1 MSYQQPGTL
10 WKSGYFWL
18 LVRKMTRLSNLTTRN
33 LLIAMH
39 DAIATAVAL
48 LASFY
53 LRFEGDWFFD
63 RVPLLLRMLPF
74 FIALSIVVCYAFN
87 LTTTKWRFFSLPDV
101 LNILRAAAV
110 LTVALVVLDYI
121 FVAPNVHGSSVAPNV
136 QGAFFL
142 GKITIIL
149 YFFLEVFFLSGSRF
163 VYRYFRYT
171 RARYHARTDED
182 AAPALLIGRAADAE
196 VLLRA
201 IESGAVKRLWPVG
214 VLSPSPADRGQMI
227 RNIPVLGGIDDLDDV
242 IEDFAKRNKPI
253 ARVVM
258 APSAFEPDARP
269 ESVLM
274 RARRH
279 GLIVSRLPSLESGD
293 APRLT
298 AVAVEDLLLRP
309 SEKIDYARLEALVK
323 NKSVIVTGG
332 GGSIGS
338 EICDR
343 VATFGAARLLVIENS
358 EPALYAVVESLTA
371 QNTEAAIEGR
381 IADIRDR
388 DRIHRLMSEFKPDI
402 VFHAAALKHVPI
414 LERDWSEGVKTNIFG
429 SINVADAA
437 IASGAEAMVMIS
449 TDKAIEP
456 VSMLGLTKRFAEMYC
471 QALDH
476 DLATQ
481 SDGKSRMRL
490 ISVRF
495 GNVLASNGSVVP
507 KFKAQIEAGG
517 PVTVTH
523 PDMVRYFMTIRE
535 ACDLVL
541 TAATHALTPVRPDV
555 SVYVLNMGQPVKI
568 VDLAE
573 RMIRLSGL
581 QPGHDIEIVFTGMR
595 PGERLNEIL
604 FATEEPTVEIGLAGI
619 MAAKPNEPPMQT
631 LRKWIGM
638 LEQAIAK
645 DDRATIKAVL
655 KDAVPEF
662 GPVAAAE
669 ATARSGPILQS

>member
-1 MSYQQPGTL
+1 MTPLSTL
-10 WKSGYFWL
+10 TS
-18 LVRKMTRLSNLTTRN
+18 RN
-33 LLIAMH
+33 LLIATH
-39 DAIATAVAL
+39 DALATTLAV

-53 LRFEGDWFFD
+53 LRFEGELLSD
-63 RVPLLLRMLPF
+63 RLPLLLRILPF
-74 FIALSIVVCYAFN
+74 FVAFSVVVCYLFN
-87 LTTTKWRFFSLPDV
+87 LTTTKWRFISLPDA
-101 LNILRAAAV
+101 LNILRVATV
-110 LTVALVVLDYI
+110 LTLALLVMDYV
-121 FVAPNVHGSSVAPNV
+121 FVAPNFHGTPVAPNL
-136 QGAFFL
+136 QTPFFL

-149 YFFLEVFFLSGSRF
+149 YWFLEVSFLSALRF
-163 VYRYFRYT
+163 AYRHFRFT
-171 RARYHARTDED
+171 RVRYHAKAED
-182 AAPALLIGRAADAE
+182 ASPTLLIGRAADAE
-196 VLLRA
+196 ILLRG
-201 IESGAVKRLWPVG
+201 IESGAVKRIWPVG
-214 VLSPSPADRGQMI
+214 LLSPSLADRGQTI
-227 RNIPVLGGIDDLDDV
+227 RNIQVLGGIDDIEDV
-242 IEDFAKRNKPI
+242 IGDFARLNKPI

-258 APSAFEPDARP
+258 TPSAFDP
-269 ESVLM
+269 EAHPEAVLM
-274 RARRH
+274 RARRL

-293 APRLT
+293 TPRLT
-298 AVAVEDLLLRP
+298 TVAVEDLLLR
-309 SEKIDYARLEALVK
+309 SSVNIDYARLEALVK
-323 NKSVIVTGG
+323 NKAVIVTGG

-338 EICDR
+338 EICER

-358 EPALYAVVESLTA
+358 EPALYAILETLLA
-371 QNTEAAIEGR
+371 QNTEAVIEGR

-388 DRIHRLMSEFKPDI
+388 ERVMRLINEFKPDI

-429 SINVADAA
+429 SVNVADAA
-437 IASGAEAMVMIS
+437 LAAGAEAMVMIS

-476 DLATQ
+476 ELASQ
-481 SDGKSRMRL
+481 QDGKRRMRL

-541 TAATHALTPVRPDV
+541 TAATHALAPVRPDV

-581 QPGHDIEIVFTGMR
+581 QPGHDIDIVFTGMR

-604 FATEEPTVEIGLAGI
+604 FAIEEPAVEIGVAGM
-619 MAAKPNEPPMQT
+619 MAAKPNEPPMQS
-631 LRKWIGM
+631 LRKWIAA
-638 LEQAIAK
+638 LKRAVEQ
-645 DDRATIKAVL
+645 DDRASIKEVL

-662 GPVAAAE
+662 AAGIALASQS
-669 ATARSGPILQS
+669 ATARIEQARP

>member
-1 MSYQQPGTL
+1 M
-10 WKSGYFWL
+10 
-18 LVRKMTRLSNLTTRN
+18 
-33 LLIAMH
+33 
-39 DAIATAVAL
+39 
-48 LASFY
+48 
-53 LRFEGDWFFD
+53 
-63 RVPLLLRMLPF
+63 
-74 FIALSIVVCYAFN
+74 
-87 LTTTKWRFFSLPDV
+87 
-101 LNILRAAAV
+101 
-110 LTVALVVLDYI
+110 
-121 FVAPNVHGSSVAPNV
+121 
-136 QGAFFL
+136 
-142 GKITIIL
+142 
-149 YFFLEVFFLSGSRF
+149 
-163 VYRYFRYT
+163 
-171 RARYHARTDED
+171 
-182 AAPALLIGRAADAE
+182 
-196 VLLRA
+196 
-201 IESGAVKRLWPVG
+201 
-214 VLSPSPADRGQMI
+214 
-227 RNIPVLGGIDDLDDV
+227 PVLGGVDDIEGV
-242 IEDFAKRNKPI
+242 IADFARRNKPI

-258 APSAFEPDARP
+258 TPSAFEPDARP

-274 RARRH
+274 RARRL
-279 GLIVSRLPSLESGD
+279 GLIVSRLPSLESGEV
-293 APRLT
+293 PRLT

-309 SEKIDYARLEALVK
+309 SENIDYARLEALVK
-323 NKSVIVTGG
+323 DKAVIVTGG

-338 EICDR
+338 EVCDR

-358 EPALYAVVESLTA
+358 EPALYAV
-371 QNTEAAIEGR
+371 TEALAAHQTGAVIEGR

-388 DRIHRLMSEFKPDI
+388 ERMMRLMKEFKPDI

-437 IASGAEAMVMIS
+437 LAAGADAMVMIS

-476 DLATQ
+476 DLASQ
-481 SDGKSRMRL
+481 SAPGAAQRMRL

-535 ACDLVL
+535 ACDLVI
-541 TAATHALTPVRPDV
+541 TAATHALAPARPDV

-581 QPGHDIEIVFTGMR
+581 EPGHDIDIVFTGMR

-604 FATEEPTVEIGLAGI
+604 FAGEEPTIEIGVAGI
-619 MAAKPNEPPMQT
+619 MAAKPNDPPMQA
-631 LRKWIGM
+631 LRKWIAA

-645 DDRATIKAVL
+645 DDRTTIKAVL

-662 GPVAAAE
+662 GSTAA
-669 ATARSGPILQS
+669 

>member
-1 MSYQQPGTL
+1 M
-10 WKSGYFWL
+10 
-18 LVRKMTRLSNLTTRN
+18 RLPNLTLRN
-33 LLIAMH
+33 ALIATH
-39 DAIATAVAL
+39 DALATGLAL

-53 LRFEGDWFFD
+53 LRFEGDLLTD
-63 RVPLLLRMLPF
+63 RLPLLFRILPY
-74 FIALSIVVCYAFN
+74 FIVFSVVVCYAFN
-87 LTTTKWRFFSLPDV
+87 LTTTKWRFISLPDA
-101 LNILRAAAV
+101 LNILRVAAV
-110 LTVALVVLDYI
+110 LAVALLVLDYI
-121 FVAPNVHGSSVAPNV
+121 FVAPNVHGMPVAPNV
-136 QGAFFL
+136 QGAFFF
-142 GKITIIL
+142 GKVTIIL
-149 YFFLEVFFLSGSRF
+149 FWFLEVSFLSALRF
-163 VYRYFRYT
+163 AYRYFRYT
-171 RARYHARTDED
+171 RVRRHARSED
-182 AAPALLIGRAADAE
+182 AAATLLVGRAADAE
-196 VLLRA
+196 ILLRG
-201 IESGAVKRLWPVG
+201 IESGAVTRIWPIG
-214 VLSPSPADRGQMI
+214 LLSPSPADRGQLI
-227 RNIPVLGGIDDLDDV
+227 RNIPVLGGIDDIEDV
-242 IEDFAKRNKPI
+242 IADFAKRNKPI
-253 ARVVM
+253 SRVVM
-258 APSAFEPDARP
+258 TPSAFEPEARP

-274 RARRH
+274 RARRL

-323 NKSVIVTGG
+323 DKAVIVTGG

-338 EICDR
+338 EICER
-343 VATFGAARLLVIENS
+343 VVTFGAARLLVIENS
-358 EPALYAVVESLTA
+358 EPALYAI
-371 QNTEAAIEGR
+371 TEALAAHDSSAVIEGR
-381 IADIRDR
+381 VADIRDR
-388 DRIHRLMSEFKPDI
+388 ERILRLMNEFKPDI

-429 SINVADAA
+429 SVNVADAA
-437 IASGAEAMVMIS
+437 LAAGAEAMVMIS

-476 DLATQ
+476 DLAALPEGQ
-481 SDGKSRMRL
+481 PRMRL

-535 ACDLVL
+535 ACDLVI
-541 TAATHALTPVRPDV
+541 TAAAHALAPKRPDV

-568 VDLAE
+568 VELAE

-581 QPGHDIEIVFTGMR
+581 QPGHDIDIVFTGMR

-604 FATEEPTVEIGLAGI
+604 FANEEPAVDIGVAGV
-619 MAAKPNEPPMQT
+619 MAAKPNEPPMQS
-631 LRKWIGM
+631 LRNWIAA
-638 LEQAIAK
+638 LEQAIAR

-662 GPVAAAE
+662 GSNASTERAVS
-669 ATARSGPILQS
+669 SGKS

>member
-1 MSYQQPGTL
+1 
-10 WKSGYFWL
+10 
-18 LVRKMTRLSNLTTRN
+18 
-33 LLIAMH
+33 
-39 DAIATAVAL
+39 
-48 LASFY
+48 
-53 LRFEGDWFFD
+53 
-63 RVPLLLRMLPF
+63 
-74 FIALSIVVCYAFN
+74 
-87 LTTTKWRFFSLPDV
+87 LTTTKWRFISLPDA
-101 LNILRAAAV
+101 LNILRVATV
-110 LTVALVVLDYI
+110 LTLALLVLDYS
-121 FVAPNVHGSSVAPNV
+121 FVAPNIYGTPVAPNV

-142 GKITIIL
+142 GKITIVL
-149 YFFLEVFFLSGSRF
+149 YWFLEVFFLSASRF
-163 VYRYFRYT
+163 AYRYFRYT
-171 RARYHARTDED
+171 RVRRHAREGD
-182 AAPALLIGRAADAE
+182 ASAALLIGRAADAE
-196 VLLRA
+196 ILLRG
-201 IESGAVKRLWPVG
+201 IESGAVKRIWPVG
-214 VLSPSPADRGQMI
+214 LLSPSPADRGQLI
-227 RNIPVLGGIDDLDDV
+227 RNIPVLGGIADIEDV
-242 IEDFAKRNKPI
+242 IGDFARRNKPI
-253 ARVVM
+253 KRVVM
-258 APSAFEPDARP
+258 TPSAFEPEARP
-269 ESVLM
+269 EAILM
-274 RARRH
+274 RARRL
-279 GLIVSRLPSLESGD
+279 GLIVSRLPSLESGET
-293 APRLT
+293 PRLT
-298 AVAVEDLLLRP
+298 TVAVEDLLLRP
-309 SEKIDYARLEALVK
+309 SENIDYARLETLVK
-323 NKSVIVTGG
+323 NKAVIVTGG

-358 EPALYAVVESLTA
+358 EPALYAV
-371 QNTEAAIEGR
+371 TEALAVRQSGAVVEGR

-388 DRIHRLMSEFKPDI
+388 ERILRLMNEFKPDI

-429 SINVADAA
+429 SMNVADAA
-437 IASGAEAMVMIS
+437 LRAGAEAMVMIS

-471 QALDH
+471 QALDW
-476 DLATQ
+476 DLA
-481 SDGKSRMRL
+481 SRPSPKPQMRL

-541 TAATHALTPVRPDV
+541 TAASHALGPVRPDV

-581 QPGHDIEIVFTGMR
+581 QPGHDIEIVFSGMR

-604 FATEEPTVEIGLAGI
+604 FASEEPTTEIGVAGI

-631 LRKWIGM
+631 LRKWIAA
-638 LEQAIAK
+638 LEDAIAR
-645 DDRATIKAVL
+645 DDRATIRAVL

-662 GPVAAAE
+662 
-669 ATARSGPILQS
+669 QSTGS

>member
-1 MSYQQPGTL
+1 
-10 WKSGYFWL
+10 
-18 LVRKMTRLSNLTTRN
+18 MTRLSNLTYRN
-33 LLIAMH
+33 LLIAFH
-39 DAIATAVAL
+39 DALATTFAVI
-48 LASFY
+48 ASFY
-53 LRFEGDWFFD
+53 LRFEGELFFE
-63 RVPLLLRMLPF
+63 RLPLLLRILPY
-74 FIALSIVVCYAFN
+74 FIAFSVVVCYVFN
-87 LTTTKWRFFSLPDV
+87 LTTTKWRFISLPDA
-101 LNILRAAAV
+101 LNILRAATV
-110 LTVALVVLDYI
+110 LTLALLVIDYI
-121 FVAPNVHGSSVAPNV
+121 FLAPNVYGT
-136 QGAFFL
+136 FFL
-142 GKITIIL
+142 GKITIVL
-149 YFFLEVFFLSGSRF
+149 YWFLEVFFLSSLRF
-163 VYRYFRYT
+163 AYRYFRYT
-171 RARYHARTDED
+171 RAIHHAKAED
-182 AAPALLIGRAADAE
+182 ASPTLLIGRTADVE
-196 VLLRA
+196 ILLRG
-201 IESGAVKRLWPVG
+201 IESGAIKRLWAVG
-214 VLSPSPADRGQMI
+214 LLSPSRADRGQLI
-227 RNIPVLGGIDDLDDV
+227 RNIPVLGGIDD
-242 IEDFAKRNKPI
+242 IEDVVRDFARRGKSI

-258 APSAFEPDARP
+258 APSAFEPEAHP

-274 RARRH
+274 QARRL
-279 GLIVSRLPSLESGD
+279 GLIVSRLPSLESGEV
-293 APRLT
+293 PRLT

-309 SEKIDYARLEALVK
+309 SENIDYARLEILVK
-323 NKSVIVTGG
+323 GKAVIVTGG

-343 VATFGAARLLVIENS
+343 LVTFGAARLLIIENS
-358 EPALYAVVESLTA
+358 EPALYAIIESLTA
-371 QNTEAAIEGR
+371 KATPAVIDGR

-388 DRIHRLMSEFKPDI
+388 ERIQRLMSEFKPDI

-429 SINVADAA
+429 TVNVADAA
-437 IASGAEAMVMIS
+437 LAAGAAAMIMIS

-476 DLATQ
+476 DLVTQ
-481 SDGKSRMRL
+481 PGAAPRMRL

-535 ACDLVL
+535 ACDLVM
-541 TAATHALTPVRPDV
+541 TATTHALTPMRPDV

-581 QPGHDIEIVFTGMR
+581 QPGYDIEIAFTGMR

-604 FATEEPTVEIGLAGI
+604 FATEEPTIEIGIAGV
-619 MAAKPNEPPMQT
+619 MAAKPNEPPMQA
-631 LRKWIGM
+631 LRSWIAA
-638 LEQAIAK
+638 LEQATAK
-645 DDRATIKAVL
+645 DDRATIRAVL

-662 GPVAAAE
+662 GSEAA
-669 ATARSGPILQS
+669 